1 MGKHSKAGRSIQLS
15 RSKEA
20 PVLQNRL
27 GNRESTAMEIIEDL
41 ERIPPLKSYQPRKV
55 IDLIQTIEKAL
66 SDLTELESTGIIKN
80 ALVIRSLESKL
91 PDKMKEE
98 WLRFMNEP
106 LNQVTPENHFDSL
119 LKYLKREGGIL
130 EKLEQLCVEEMRR

>member
-15 RSKEA
+15 RSKEV

-130 EKLEQLCVEEMRR
+130 EQLEQLCVEKMRR

>member
-27 GNRESTAMEIIEDL
+27 GNKESTAMEIIEDL

>member
-1 MGKHSKAGRSIQLS
+1 
-15 RSKEA
+15 
-20 PVLQNRL
+20 
-27 GNRESTAMEIIEDL
+27 MEIFEDL

-55 IDLIQTIEKAL
+55 IDLIQTIDKAL
-66 SDLTELESTGIIKN
+66 RDLTELESTGIIKN

-119 LKYLKREGGIL
+119 LKYLKREGGIM
-130 EKLEQLCVEEMRR
+130 EQLEQLCGKEMRR

>member
-1 MGKHSKAGRSIQLS
+1 M
-15 RSKEA
+15 
-20 PVLQNRL
+20 
-27 GNRESTAMEIIEDL
+27 
-41 ERIPPLKSYQPRKV
+41 
-55 IDLIQTIEKAL
+55 
-66 SDLTELESTGIIKN
+66 
-80 ALVIRSLESKL
+80 IRSLESKL

-106 LNQVTPENHFDSL
+106 INQVTPENHVDSL